1 MQGIWTGADAT
12 ALREALGLS
21 QPQFALRAGIAVSTV
36 KKWKRRG
43 TTVQLLPFF
52 AELMSTMLQQATPE
66 QRRRFVAHQHSPHG
80 AAATGAPKP
89 VQVIEVV
96 VPDSTM
102 DIWSADCTTIAHDLT
117 RKDLVLDRRQIS
129 KALAGLVVG
138 LSLLEPLERWLSTQ
152 TDCPPMDYLRI
163 GSGYQGIEQLENTA
177 RAFREWDDQF
187 GGGLRR
193 KAVVGQLSEVNEML
207 RDAHPPQIKRR
218 LLRVL
223 ALLAETTA
231 TMSWDSGEQETAQK
245 YYMLAIRAAN
255 AAGDPALCAN
265 AIAGMARQLMSL
277 DHYGTAFQRA
287 DSERE
292 RAVDALELIRLAQDR
307 LADRVT
313 PTVRAMLHTREAWA
327 YGKLGRL
334 TAFRR
339 SCDKAYGAFADYDS
353 AEDPYWINYF
363 DAAELHG
370 TLGGRLL
377 EIARR
382 EPSFAAEA
390 AENISTAISLRQS
403 NRLRSSALDQ
413 LGIVEARM
421 IQGELDDAC
430 RLGQTALD
438 TVEKTGSDRVRKK
451 LLRVYDQTGQL
462 RSVRPVAELRDR
474 MRPMVS
480 VSG

>member
-21 QPQFALRAGIAVSTV
+21 QPQFAQRAGIAVSTV

-43 TTVQLLPFF
+43 TTVQLPSFF
-52 AELMSTMLQQATPE
+52 AELMSTMLEQATPE
-66 QRRRFVAHQHSPHG
+66 QRRRFVAHQRSSRV
-80 AAATGAPKP
+80 APTAGTSHP
-89 VQVIEVV
+89 AHIEVV
-96 VPDSTM
+96 FPDSGV
-102 DIWSADCTTIAHDLT
+102 DIWSADCTAIAHDLT

-129 KALAGLVVG
+129 KALAGVVAG
-138 LSLLEPLERWLSTQ
+138 LALLEPLERWLSTQ
-152 TDCPPMDYLRI
+152 TDCTTMDHLGI
-163 GSGYQGIEQLENTA
+163 GSGYQEIEQLENTA
-177 RAFREWDDQF
+177 RVFREWDDQF

-207 RDAHPPQIKRR
+207 RDTHPPQIKRR

-255 AAGDPALCAN
+255 AADDPALCAN

-277 DHYGTAFQRA
+277 DHYGMAFQRA
-287 DSERE
+287 DSARE

-307 LADRVT
+307 FADRVT

-334 TAFRR
+334 SAFRR
-339 SCDKAYGAFADYDS
+339 SCDKADSAFADCDPS
-353 AEDPYWINYF
+353 EDPYWINYF
-363 DAAELHG
+363 DAAELRG

-377 EIARR
+377 EIARH
-382 EPSFAAEA
+382 EPLFAGEA
-390 AENISTAISLRQS
+390 AESISNAISLRQS

-413 LGIVEARM
+413 LGIAEARM
-421 IQGELDDAC
+421 IDGELEEAC
-430 RLGQTALD
+430 RLGQAALD

-451 LLRVYDQTGQL
+451 LLRVYNQTEQL
-462 RSVRPVAELRDR
+462 QSVGAVAELRDR

-480 VSG
+480 VKV